1 MCVRVCG
8 EYIIVDLTLTEPE
21 SGKHYA
27 AAELKS
33 TKGSLIC
40 YTLATDANGAEPT
53 CAAGPACGS
62 ESQTMS
68 KTDANAGKY
77 VPLTLGTADNTI
89 KAVAC
94 DQYGQAT
101 DMVTKTYTPGTLAMV
116 G

>member
-1 MCVRVCG
+1 M
-8 EYIIVDLTLTEPE
+8 DLTLTEPA

-40 YTLATDANGAEPT
+40 YTLATDGNGATPT
-53 CAAGPACGS
+53 CASATTCGGTGV
-62 ESQTMS
+62 QTMS
-68 KTDANAGKY
+68 KADANAGKY

-101 DMVTKTYTPGTLAMV
+101 DMVTKTYTPGTPDA